1 MPNTTKSNK
10 LKRKRGKKFVWR
22 GSRDVNDQGQNSAAA
37 PANTNPFEEHEKSK
51 KVRRDQDKRQELL
64 DEYRRLNKNSV
75 IKDNRIGEGSAKMT
89 EEQKMKMRYMREQ
102 RDQAR

>member
-51 KVRRDQDKRQELL
+51 KVRRD
-64 DEYRRLNKNSV
+64 
-75 IKDNRIGEGSAKMT
+75 
-89 EEQKMKMRYMREQ
+89 
-102 RDQAR
+102 